1 MRAGSYRLLEGWY
14 LVPVIWILLSLLA
27 GLADATIYAA
37 MKKLADLPPHVTL
50 WWRFALALPVL
61 GALLAIDGWPELQP
75 GLLPVLLVFSVMIAV
90 GSLLIIR
97 ATRIAPLSTSMPV
110 LSFTPAFLLVT
121 SWVMLGER
129 SGPQGTAGVLAIV
142 VGAYVLNAHQRSVG
156 LLAPLKA
163 LVTSRGSLYVLGTA
177 LIYAVTANLGKI
189 GILKSSAT
197 FFTTASYLVV
207 SLIVLP
213 FMLRTTA
220 GQARVLRAHARPLLL
235 MGAAAAVMMICY
247 AVAVQMTIVPYV
259 VALKRTNGLFSVLFG
274 LMLFGEGRI
283 RQSLL
288 GAAIMFAGVVL
299 IVWSG
304 A

>member
-1 MRAGSYRLLEGWY
+1 M
-14 LVPVIWILLSLLA
+14 IWILLSLLA
-27 GLADATIYAA
+27 GLMDATIYAA
-37 MKKLADLPPHVTL
+37 MKKLADVPPHVTL
-50 WWRFALALPVL
+50 WWRFFLALPVL
-61 GALLAIDGWPELQP
+61 GALLAVDGWPELQP
-75 GLLPVLLVFSVMIAV
+75 GLLPVLLVFSVMIAA

-97 ATRIAPLSTSMPV
+97 ATRVSPLSSSMPM

-129 SGPQGTAGVLAIV
+129 SGPLGTVGVLAIV
-142 VGAYVLNAHQRSVG
+142 AGAYVLNVHQRSLG

-163 LVTSRGSLYVLGTA
+163 LVTTRGSLYVLGTA
-177 LIYAVTANLGKI
+177 LIYAITANLGKI

-207 SLIVLP
+207 CLVVML
-213 FMLRTTA
+213 FMLRTSA
-220 GQARVLRAHARPLLL
+220 GQVRALRAHIGPFLL
-235 MGAAAAVMMICY
+235 MGAAAAVMMLCY
-247 AVAVQMTIVPYV
+247 AVAVQLTIVPYV

-274 LMLFGEGRI
+274 VMLFGEGRI

-299 IVWSG
+299 ITVSG
-304 A
+304 T

>member
-1 MRAGSYRLLEGWY
+1 VTW
-14 LVPVIWILLSLLA
+14 VLLSLLA

-37 MKKLADLPPHVTL
+37 MKKLADVPPHVTL
-50 WWRFALALPVL
+50 WWRFTLALPVL
-61 GALLAIDGWPELQP
+61 GVLLALDGWPELQP
-75 GLLPVLLVFSVMIAV
+75 GLLPVLLVFSVMIAA

-97 ATRIAPLSTSMPV
+97 ATRVAPLSTSMPI
-110 LSFTPAFLLVT
+110 LSFTPAFLLGT
-121 SWVMLGER
+121 SWLMLGER
-129 SGPQGTAGVLAIV
+129 SGPLGTVGVLAIV
-142 VGAYVLNAHQRSVG
+142 LGAYVLNVHQRSVG

-197 FFTTASYLVV
+197 FFTAAAYLVV
-207 SLIVLP
+207 SLLVLP
-213 FMLRTTA
+213 WMLRTAA
-220 GQARVLRAHARPLLL
+220 GQGRVLRAHAGALLL

-247 AVAVQMTIVPYV
+247 ALAVQLTIVPYV
-259 VALKRTNGLFSVLFG
+259 IALKRTNGLFSVLFG
-274 LMLFGEGRI
+274 LLLFREGRI

-299 IVWSG
+299 ITLSG
-304 A
+304 T